1 MEQLLES
8 LEQNAE
14 LVLIWFKNNCTKLI
28 TDKCDLVVSGFKHE
42 HVCAKI
48 GTDKIWETRAVK
60 LFGINIDDQLK
71 FDKHVLE
78 NCSKLGRKLSALA

>member
-14 LVLIWFKNNCTKLI
+14 LVLIWFKNNYTKLN
-28 TDKCDLVVSGFKHE
+28 TDKCHLVVSGFKHE

-48 GTDKIWETRAVK
+48 GTEKIWEKRVVK